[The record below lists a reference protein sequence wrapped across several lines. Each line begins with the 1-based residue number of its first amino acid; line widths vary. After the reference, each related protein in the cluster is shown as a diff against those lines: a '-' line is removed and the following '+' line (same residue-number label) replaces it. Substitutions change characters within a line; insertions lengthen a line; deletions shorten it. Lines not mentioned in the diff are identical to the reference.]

1 MDVPLAEDR
10 EFAMLDA
17 GQVSILKA
25 VERMGATLSLFG
37 IMLIFITFALFKR
50 LRTIPNTF
58 IFFASVANVGACVA
72 CLIAY
77 DGIQAMNLDRNA
89 ALCQAQGFLFE
100 WFMQSD
106 PWWSFA
112 MAVNVYMVF
121 FMSFNPTTFRQYLWI
136 YCVICFGL
144 PAIPAFVFLFVRG
157 ERGLVY
163 GDAAL
168 WCWISSDWNSLRIY
182 SYYLPIWVCTVLSA
196 IIYFAIGYH
205 VFHQRNQLRNLSLSN
220 QAKDDEDVICDA
232 SDVRDSAEKN
242 LTAHPGPAYYG
253 TVTTE
258 VQVTSAAIS
267 TNHSTPLYPSPFLA
281 IPEEHSARRPSDAT
295 TLQLSPL
302 SEVPPRLAT
311 PVPPNAPGG
320 LSPVQ
325 AHNYPW
331 SREPSTFPVGNDP
344 ALTSCGTTLVNSN
357 DSGGYGYFVATHLHH
372 ARGQQQGQQQQ
383 AGHSFQNTGFNG
395 ATQLTSISAGSSNPE
410 GHETSSFSTPSPLTM
425 TPEAMAGPA
434 KPAVRLRAVPT
445 ASRPQADMGNRRN
458 SSPNVLQ
465 RLSRTMGKFSSK
477 LRNMD
482 PVKLAYLRTSFVF
495 AISVLV
501 TWTPSSINRVYTLIY
516 PDRASWGLNIAAA
529 VVLPLQG
536 VWNAVI
542 YFTTSWKIF
551 REEMET
557 TKVGRRVLE
566 LLRLD
571 SSTALARRS
580 GSFALA
586 SSVRTP
592 RSEMGRS
599 RRLEGDSYYE
609 HEVEMVSPARHPQ
622 RPRPVQRVNTIRV
635 MKKSMD
641 NFA

>member
-232 SDVRDSAEKN
+232 SDVRDSAEKVCYIYS
-242 LTAHPGPAYYG
+242 LAYRYSRRVPFILCPCFPQRALEMEPAFALYGPLPAPTRLGEYSKLEK
-253 TVTTE
+253 TSEKEE
-258 VQVTSAAIS
+258 VQHVTIS
-267 TNHSTPLYPSPFLA
+267 TG
-281 IPEEHSARRPSDAT
+281 
-295 TLQLSPL
+295 
-302 SEVPPRLAT
+302 VP
-311 PVPPNAPGG
+311 
-320 LSPVQ
+320 
-325 AHNYPW
+325 W
-331 SREPSTFPVGNDP
+331 
-344 ALTSCGTTLVNSN
+344 
-357 DSGGYGYFVATHLHH
+357 
-372 ARGQQQGQQQQ
+372 
-383 AGHSFQNTGFNG
+383 
-395 ATQLTSISAGSSNPE
+395 
-410 GHETSSFSTPSPLTM
+410 
-425 TPEAMAGPA
+425 
-434 KPAVRLRAVPT
+434 
-445 ASRPQADMGNRRN
+445 
-458 SSPNVLQ
+458 
-465 RLSRTMGKFSSK
+465 
-477 LRNMD
+477 
-482 PVKLAYLRTSFVF
+482 
-495 AISVLV
+495 
-501 TWTPSSINRVYTLIY
+501 
-516 PDRASWGLNIAAA
+516 
-529 VVLPLQG
+529 
-536 VWNAVI
+536 
-542 YFTTSWKIF
+542 
-551 REEMET
+551 
-557 TKVGRRVLE
+557 
-566 LLRLD
+566 
-571 SSTALARRS
+571 
-580 GSFALA
+580 
-586 SSVRTP
+586 
-592 RSEMGRS
+592 
-599 RRLEGDSYYE
+599 
-609 HEVEMVSPARHPQ
+609 
-622 RPRPVQRVNTIRV
+622 
-635 MKKSMD
+635 
-641 NFA
+641 